1 MSKIL
6 LLDGEG
12 VQVVCMARELH
23 KLGHEL
29 TALCAQK
36 VSSGYATRYLR
47 HKYKC
52 PDPHHQLEEY
62 KKYFYE
68 HLERHSYDLIIP
80 MGDESA
86 YFLSRNKE
94 TVTGLYTQTVCAV
107 EDYCHFELANDKQK
121 LMELCEK
128 YDIVHPKTRA
138 VTVASIAPVAD
149 YVGFPAMIKPNLSAG
164 AKGIT
169 RVNNIE
175 ELEVSLP
182 QIISAFGDC
191 TLQQYV
197 EQPDYYYNV
206 MLFRTSEGK
215 TAAYTVIKIRRFF
228 PLKGGTSC
236 YSETVEHP
244 FLVQQCEQCLEKLD
258 WHGFADFDVLED
270 RNTGELK
277 IIEINPRVPSSLQA
291 SFAAGVNF
299 AEIFVDEYL
308 GGGFKGKSCSYK
320 TGQQV
325 RWFGLDVMWFLMSPQ
340 RFSFRPSWF
349 RFWGRNVSYHD
360 GNWRDL
366 MPMIAGCLQGVVK
379 YFDPNFRKAK
389 LGYSKTK
396 DIDMEDRIN
405 TQWGG
410 DCPKSV

>member
-1 MSKIL
+1 MAKIL

-12 VQVVCMARELH
+12 VQVVCMARELN

-36 VSSGYATRYLR
+36 MSSGYATRYLH

-52 PDPHHQLEEY
+52 PDLHHQPDEY
-62 KKYFYE
+62 KEYFYN
-68 HLERHSYDLIIP
+68 HLKANQYDLIIP

-86 YFLSRNKE
+86 FFLSQVKPSVM
-94 TVTGLYTQTVCAV
+94 TLCPQTVCAI
-107 EDYCHFELANDKQK
+107 EDYETFEWANDKQK
-121 LMELCEK
+121 LMEVCEK

-138 VTVASIAPVAD
+138 ITVETTKEVVE

-169 RVNNIE
+169 RVNSME
-175 ELEVSLP
+175 EIQAALPSLLE
-182 QIISAFGDC
+182 AFGAC

-206 MLFRTSEGK
+206 MLFRTKEGK
-215 TAAYTVIKIRRFF
+215 TAAYTVIKIRRYF
-228 PLKGGTSC
+228 PLKGGSSC

-244 FLVQQCEQCLEKLD
+244 FLVQQCEQCLEKLN

-270 RNTGELK
+270 KLTGDLK

-291 SFAAGVNF
+291 SFAAGVNY
-299 AEIFVDEYL
+299 AEVFVDEYL
-308 GGGFKGKSCSYK
+308 GGGFKGKKYEYK
-320 TGQQV
+320 VAQQV

-340 RFSFRPSWF
+340 RFSYRPSWF
-349 RFWGRNVSYHD
+349 RFWGKNVCYHD
-360 GNWRDL
+360 GCWSDP
-366 MPMIAGCLQGVVK
+366 MPMIAGCLQGVTK
-379 YFDPNFRKAK
+379 YLDPNFRKAK
-389 LGYSKTK
+389 LKG
-396 DIDMEDRIN
+396 
-405 TQWGG
+405 
-410 DCPKSV
+410 

>member
-1 MSKIL
+1 MAKIL

-12 VQVVCMARELH
+12 VQVVCMARELN

-36 VSSGYATRYLR
+36 MSSGYATRYLH

-52 PDPHHQLEEY
+52 PNLHNQPDEY
-62 KKYFYE
+62 KEFFYN
-68 HLERHSYDLIIP
+68 HLKGNQYDLIIP

-86 YFLSRNKE
+86 FFLSKVKPS
-94 TVTGLYTQTVCAV
+94 VTTLYPHTVCAI
-107 EDYCHFELANDKQK
+107 EDYETFEWANDKQK
-121 LMELCEK
+121 LMEVCEK

-138 VTVASIAPVAD
+138 LPMEGSKFQVSEVSVGSKLFQEVKAVAD

-169 RVNNIE
+169 RVNSME
-175 ELEVSLP
+175 EIQAALPSL
-182 QIISAFGDC
+182 QKAFGAC

-206 MLFRTSEGK
+206 MLFRTKEGK
-215 TAAYTVIKIRRFF
+215 TAAYTVIKIQRYF
-228 PLKGGTSC
+228 PLKGGSSC

-244 FLVQQCEQCLEKLD
+244 FLVQQCEQCLDKLN
-258 WHGFADFDVLED
+258 WHGFADLDVLED
-270 RNTGELK
+270 RCTGELK

-291 SFAAGVNF
+291 SFAAGVNY
-299 AEIFVDEYL
+299 AEVFVDEYL
-308 GGGFKGKSCSYK
+308 NGGFKGKKYEYK

-340 RFSFRPSWF
+340 RFTYRPSWF
-349 RFWGRNVSYHD
+349 RFWGKNVSYHD
-360 GNWRDL
+360 GCCSDP
-366 MPMIAGCLQGVVK
+366 MPMIVGCLQGVTK
-379 YFDPNFRKAK
+379 YLDPNFRKAK
-389 LGYSKTK
+389 LKG
-396 DIDMEDRIN
+396 
-405 TQWGG
+405 
-410 DCPKSV
+410 

>member
-1 MSKIL
+1 MHVIVQQKHNFMAKIL

-12 VQVVCMARELH
+12 VQVVCMARELN

-36 VSSGYATRYLR
+36 MSSGYATRYLH

-52 PDPHHQLEEY
+52 PDLHHQPDEY
-62 KKYFYE
+62 RKYFYN
-68 HLERHSYDLIIP
+68 HLKGNHYDLIIP

-86 YFLSRNKE
+86 FFLSKVKPS
-94 TVTGLYTQTVCAV
+94 VTTLYPYTICAI
-107 EDYCHFELANDKQK
+107 EDYETFEWANDKQK
-121 LMELCEK
+121 LMEICER
-128 YDIVHPKTRA
+128 YNIVHPKTRG
-138 VTVASIAPVAD
+138 VTVETLQSVAD

-169 RVNNIE
+169 RVNSLE
-175 ELEVSLP
+175 EIQVALP
-182 QIISAFGDC
+182 AIAKEFGSC

-206 MLFRTSEGK
+206 MLFRTKEGK
-215 TAAYTVIKIRRFF
+215 TAAYTVIKIQRYF
-228 PLKGGTSC
+228 PLKGGSSC

-244 FLVQQCEQCLEKLD
+244 FLVQQCEQCLEKLN

-270 RNTGELK
+270 KRTGELK

-291 SFAAGVNF
+291 SFAAGVNY
-299 AEIFVDEYL
+299 AEVFVDEYL
-308 GGGFKGKSCSYK
+308 GGGFNGKKYVYK

-340 RFSFRPSWF
+340 RFSYRPSWF
-349 RFWGRNVSYHD
+349 RFWGKNVSYHD
-360 GNWRDL
+360 GCWSDP
-366 MPMIAGCLQGVVK
+366 MPMIAGCLQGVTK
-379 YFDPNFRKAK
+379 YLDPNFRKAK
-389 LGYSKTK
+389 LKG
-396 DIDMEDRIN
+396 
-405 TQWGG
+405 
-410 DCPKSV
+410 